1 MTDLEALRRA
11 LQAPPDEQFGEL
23 DVSKIMATGTRIR
36 RRRRVLV
43 GGGAMLATAAVLVGV
58 AVLPQLGGSTP
69 TPPADTLTTS
79 PPPASTAR
87 TEPSPRPPLGDV
99 VHTGIKD
106 DKGEV
111 VLYFVKTTVPRV
123 PFGLMA
129 AHMTATGPTSGLLNN
144 ETHRAGDA
152 PGFHP
157 IMGGNHDTGT
167 FLPVF
172 GYFVGPVARIET
184 KVLGKTYRAQ
194 FARWSE
200 NPSVVMFWWPPEAVP
215 DQALLGRPV
224 AYDASGNRLN

>member
-43 GGGAMLATAAVLVGV
+43 GGGAMLATAAVLL
-58 AVLPQLGGSTP
+58 ALGGAAP
-69 TPPADTLTTS
+69 TPPADTLTTA
-79 PPPASTAR
+79 PPPPPSTAPY
-87 TEPSPRPPLGDV
+87 TPPSRPPLGDIV
-99 VHTGIKD
+99 YTGIKD

-111 VLYFVKTTVPRV
+111 ILYFVKTDVPKV
-123 PFGLMA
+123 PFGLVA
-129 AHMTATGPTSGLLNN
+129 AHMTASGPSSGVLNN
-144 ETHRAGDA
+144 ETQRAGDA

-157 IMGGNHDTGT
+157 IMGGNTETGT

-172 GYFVGPVARIET
+172 GYFVGPAARIEA

-200 NPSVVMFWWPPEAVP
+200 NPSVVVFWWPQDVVP
-215 DQALLGRPV
+215 DQELLGRPV
-224 AYDASGNRLN
+224 AYDANGRRLN